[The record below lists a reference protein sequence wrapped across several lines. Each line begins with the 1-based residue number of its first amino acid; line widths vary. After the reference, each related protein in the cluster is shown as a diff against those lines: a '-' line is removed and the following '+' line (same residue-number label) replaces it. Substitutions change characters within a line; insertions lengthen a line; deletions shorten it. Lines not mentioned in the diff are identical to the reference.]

1 MPHIQVHGAQLY
13 YEEHGAGDD
22 TLFFSHGLLWSGEM
36 FREQVAA
43 LKGRYRVITFD
54 HRGQGRSE
62 RTRERLDM
70 DSLAEDAAELIR
82 QLSPHKPVHFAG
94 LSMGGFVAMRLAARH
109 PQLLKSCILLETSA
123 DPEVEENKGKYR
135 QLTWVV
141 RLLGTKLVAGKV
153 MQIMFGK
160 TFLTDDSRAELRR
173 EWRGRL
179 ESLDRDIHRAVAAVT
194 SRSGIYEE
202 LKNIRCPT
210 LVIVGEEDVA
220 TVPAKSERIH
230 QAITGSELVRIP
242 RAGHTSTIENPDAVT
257 HAIRDFLTRKSG

>member
-1 MPHIQVHGAQLY
+1 MPHIRIHGAQLY

-82 QLSPHKPVHFAG
+82 QLSPQKPVHFAG
-94 LSMGGFVAMRLAARH
+94 LSMGGFVAMRLAARQ

-123 DPEVEENKGKYR
+123 DPEPEEKKAKYR

-141 RLLGTKLVAGKV
+141 RLLGAKLVASKV
-153 MQIMFGK
+153 MQIMFGQS
-160 TFLTDDSRAELRR
+160 FLKDPAKAALRR
-173 EWRGRL
+173 EWQGRL
-179 ESLDRDIHRAVAAVT
+179 EALDRDIHRAVTAVT

-202 LKNIRCPT
+202 LKTIRCPT
-210 LVIVGEEDVA
+210 LVIVGDEDVA
-220 TVPAKSERIH
+220 TVPAKAERIH
-230 QAITGSELVRIP
+230 QAIAGSELVRIP
-242 RAGHTSTIENPDAVT
+242 RAGHTSTVENPEEVT
-257 HAIRDFLTRKSG
+257 RALLDFLTRRFA

>member
-1 MPHIQVHGAQLY
+1 MPHIRVHGAQLY

-82 QLSPHKPVHFAG
+82 QLAPQKPVHFAG
-94 LSMGGFVAMRLAARH
+94 LSMGGFVAMRLASRH

-123 DPEVEENKGKYR
+123 DPEPEEVKAKYR

-141 RLLGTKLVAGKV
+141 RFLGTRPVVSKV
-153 MQIMFGK
+153 MPIMFGQS
-160 TFLTDDSRAELRR
+160 FLKDESRAEPRR
-173 EWRGRL
+173 EWKGRL
-179 ESLDRDIHRAVAAVT
+179 LALDRDIHRAVTAVT
-194 SRSGIYEE
+194 SRSSVYEE
-202 LKNIRCPT
+202 LQNIRCPT

-220 TVPAKSERIH
+220 TVPAKAERIH
-230 QAITGSELVRIP
+230 QAIAGSELVRIP
-242 RAGHTSTIENPDAVT
+242 RAGHTSTIEAPEEVT
-257 HAIRDFLTRKSG
+257 RAILDFLTRRFG